1 MMNRY
6 TRSLHIHVVFSVLV
20 LCLVGGQRDAAA
32 QNFSG
37 LQGRELEFTRD
48 RDSAVGSLVDKA
60 LGNSNTQ
67 GNIQRVIVTA
77 DAERRLVVTVR
88 YAQLDGKVLWGEL
101 QDREKQ
107 PQPQI
112 VTNSVVLKKG
122 TTQVELVFRLD
133 ERLPPQTVLE
143 SGLLKLYIAKDL
155 RSAASATLTYKI
167 AKRWQMEI
175 RPENQIIVITPQ
187 PIEEATRLF
196 GQP

>member
-1 MMNRY
+1 MMSRQ
-6 TRSLHIHVVFSVLV
+6 TRSLHIHVLVGLLVFSG
-20 LCLVGGQRDAAA
+20 VGAETDVAAE
-32 QNFSG
+32 NFSG
-37 LQGRELEFTRD
+37 LQGRELELTRD

-112 VTNSVVLKKG
+112 VTNSVVLKNG

-143 SGLLKLYIAKDL
+143 SALLKLYIAKDL

-187 PIEEATRLF
+187 PIEEAARLF